1 MLVYLQPHHLMARR
15 RRCCT
20 EVVGMGLKEWTDFA
34 REITD
39 PKKAKE
45 KPEALDG
52 IRVLDLS
59 YGSFSG
65 LFASSLLAEFGAEV
79 IRIEP
84 PEGDIA
90 RKMSPEN
97 IKIRDTG
104 LAYIAEAR
112 NKYHITLNLKKERGR
127 EILKE
132 FVEKSDVL
140 IETFSPS
147 YMDTLGIGYNN
158 LQRINSKLIY
168 CAIHTH
174 GRNGKLSEKA
184 EKARFGDYD
193 IISQA
198 MSGFAYT
205 TGIPEDY
212 EEFPEHT
219 RVPTRM
225 GNWMGWYA
233 GGAFAALSIMA
244 ALIFREFSGEGQFID
259 ISPAEALM
267 CLNNYALQFYH
278 LTGRVIERSGNFEP
292 AAFAYN
298 YFRAKDGMVFIAGY
312 TDPNWKALCRI
323 IGREDL
329 VEKYPTIKERTN
341 PKNWI
346 PMTREVE
353 KFTMR
358 HTREEILKI
367 WLSYKGEGVTVAGEV
382 LKPIE
387 TMQFNHWFE
396 RGALIRFKD
405 RDYGELLVQGTPAK
419 MSETP
424 PRVKWICRPVGADNG
439 YIYSRLLGIDDKN
452 LEKLKKDGVV

>member
-1 MLVYLQPHHLMARR
+1 MSDQ
-15 RRCCT
+15 
-20 EVVGMGLKEWTDFA
+20 KEWTVYA
-34 REITD
+34 RELTD
-39 PKKAKE
+39 PEFATG

-59 YGSFSG
+59 YGSFAG
-65 LFASSLLAEFGAEV
+65 LFASSMLAEFGAEV

-84 PEGDIA
+84 PGGDVSRKIA
-90 RKMSPEN
+90 PEN
-97 IKIRDTG
+97 LKIGDTG
-104 LAYIAEAR
+104 IAYIVEGR
-112 NKYHITLNLKKERGR
+112 NKYHITLNLEREEGR
-127 EILKE
+127 DIFKRL
-132 FVEKSDVL
+132 VEKSDVL
-140 IETFSPS
+140 IETFPPGHMES
-147 YMDTLGIGYNN
+147 LGLGYDV
-158 LQRINSKLIY
+158 LSSINSQLIH

-174 GRNGKLSEKA
+174 GHMGKLSEKA
-184 EKARFGDYD
+184 GKSGFGDYD
-193 IISQA
+193 IIAQA

-219 RVPTRM
+219 RVPTKM

-244 ALIFREFSGEGQFID
+244 ALIFRDFSGEGQYID

-267 CLNNYALQFYH
+267 CLNNYALHFYH

-312 TDPNWKALCRI
+312 TDPNWRALCRI

-329 VEKYPTIKERTN
+329 VEKYPTIKDRTN

-346 PMTREVE
+346 PMTREIE

-358 HTREEILKI
+358 HTREEILNL
-367 WLSYKGEGVTVAGEV
+367 WLSYEGEGVTVAGEV

-387 TMQFNHWFE
+387 TLQFNHWFE
-396 RGALIRFKD
+396 RGALLHFKD
-405 RDYGELLVQGTPAK
+405 RDYGDLLIQGTPAK

-424 PRVKWICRPVGADNG
+424 PRIKWACRPTGADNS
-439 YIYSRLLGIDDKN
+439 YIYSKLLDIDEKELEVMKKEGI
-452 LEKLKKDGVV
+452 V